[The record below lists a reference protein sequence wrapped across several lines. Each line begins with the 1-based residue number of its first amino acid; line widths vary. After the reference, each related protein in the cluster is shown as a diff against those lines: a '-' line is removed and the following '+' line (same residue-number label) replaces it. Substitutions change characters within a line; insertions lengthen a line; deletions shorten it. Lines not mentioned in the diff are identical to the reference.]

1 MKSKE
6 IVVYFSHIGENYI
19 NGKIT
24 NISIGNTK
32 IVAEKI
38 QKLLN
43 CDIFEIKT
51 IKNYPVSYDETVELA
66 KKELNS
72 GFRPEL
78 KEDFD
83 LSEYETIYVGYPNW
97 WGTMPTAVFGFLEN
111 KDLSGK
117 IIKPFCT
124 HEGSGMGHSESDLK
138 DTCKSSIVKKGLALY
153 GSKVKEADRLIE
165 NWIKN

>member
-1 MKSKE
+1 MSKE
-6 IVVYFSHIGENYI
+6 VIVYFSHTGENYF
-19 NGKIT
+19 NGKLV

-51 IKNYPVSYDETVELA
+51 VQPYPISYNETVDIA
-66 KKELNS
+66 KKELNN

-78 KEDFD
+78 QANLD
-83 LSEYETIYVGYPNW
+83 LSDYETIYVGYPNW
-97 WGTMPTAVFGFLEN
+97 WGTMPPAVFSFLEN
-111 KDLSGK
+111 KDLNGK

-124 HEGSGMGHSESDLK
+124 HEGSGMGNSEKDLK
-138 DTCKSSIVKKGLALY
+138 EICKFSTLKKGLAIY
-153 GSKVKEADRLIE
+153 GSKVKEVDKIIE
-165 NWIKN
+165 NWVKN

>member
-1 MKSKE
+1 MSKV

-19 NGKIT
+19 NGRIV
-24 NISIGNTK
+24 NISEGNTK

-51 IKNYPVSYDETVELA
+51 VQSYPVDYNATVDLA
-66 KKELNS
+66 KKELSS

-78 KEDFD
+78 KEDID
-83 LSEYETIYVGYPNW
+83 LSEYSTIYVGYSNW
-97 WGTMPTAVFGFLEN
+97 WGTMPTAVFSFLEN

-117 IIKPFCT
+117 TIKPFCT
-124 HEGSGMGHSESDLK
+124 HEGSGMGHSEKDLK
-138 DTCKSSIVKKGLALY
+138 EICKYSNIDKGLALY
-153 GSKVKEADRLIE
+153 GSRVKESDKIIE
-165 NWIKN
+165 SWIKN